1 MHNLAILAAGV
12 NGAAN
17 GTAEIFRRATST
29 RAQYFTDFEGDN
41 PIDSGADVD
50 LDANGGA
57 TIYVDQYVDVQVRDS
72 AGNPVRFY
80 TEGKA
85 ASTTELRSVA
95 FTGTDYDDA
104 ETGAGKPVV
113 LVTAMDRWLASAG
126 AVDFLVDV
134 GGVATNLS
142 TAIAASL
149 AIYFNVKDTTFGAE
163 GNGTTD
169 DVIPIQDAIDAASA
183 AGGGVVFF
191 PAGTYRITA
200 TLVVPAGV
208 SLLGA
213 APNARINIDAP
224 AAGVASIAGTGGVV
238 TRSIVKDLQ
247 FGANQATAAD
257 LISLNTTAKVL
268 FDNCTFNASV
278 MTGGDC
284 IGHVSALWLGVR
296 DCNFRWG
303 GNGAAIAMGAG
314 EAHVRGCK
322 FEPLD
327 VGYTG
332 TVVTMSGKSQA
343 LSGCTFDILALT
355 GTFTCISADLL
366 ISSANYR
373 VTGNTFIPGVGTVT
387 YFSLNDPGS
396 ISSTSFIESGNILPL
411 PAPDIY
417 DVTVVA
423 ADTTLSGVVAFGSR
437 EIGGNLPNSIV
448 SGVSPVVLNKDRL
461 VQSVEITAAIIVSI
475 ECDLLPPGHQLIVN
489 ILNTAGA
496 PTGTVAFD
504 PTNFAT
510 LGGVVLADNDGY
522 QAIFMSEVITD
533 AGGTTRLAW
542 VQKSELGPGAFA

>member
-41 PIDSGADVD
+41 PIDSGDDVD

-57 TIYVDQYVDVQVRDS
+57 TIYVDQYVDVQVRDN

-80 TEGKA
+80 TEGKT
-85 ASTTELRSVA
+85 ASATELRSPS

-113 LVTAMDRWLASAG
+113 LSTVMNRWLPSAG
-126 AVDFLVDV
+126 ATDFLVDV
-134 GGVATNLS
+134 GGVPTNIS
-142 TAIAASL
+142 TAIAGRL
-149 AIYFNVKDTTFGAE
+149 AIYFNVKETTFGAE
-163 GNGTTD
+163 GNGTAD
-169 DVIPIQDAIDAASA
+169 DVIPIQDAIDAADA

-191 PAGTYRITA
+191 PAGTYRIT
-200 TLVVPAGV
+200 TSLVVPSGV

-213 APNARINIDAP
+213 APAARINIDA
-224 AAGVASIAGTGGVV
+224 AALAAVVISGTASIVAL
-238 TRSIVKDLQ
+238 SIIKDLR
-247 FGANQATAAD
+247 FGANQATSAD
-257 LISLNTTAKVL
+257 LVTASTNAKVL
-268 FDNCTFNASV
+268 FDNCVFAASA
-278 MTGGDC
+278 MTAGDC
-284 IGHVSALWLGVR
+284 IGHAGALWVVVV

-303 GNGAAIAMGAG
+303 GNGAAITASAPTV
-314 EAHVRGCK
+314 HIRDCK

-332 TVVTMSGKSQA
+332 TILPMASEVVTVRGCAFQI
-343 LSGCTFDILALT
+343 LSLT
-355 GTFTCISADLL
+355 GTFTCISANLT
-366 ISSANYR
+366 ISSASYL
-373 VTGNTFIPGVGTVT
+373 VVGNTFIPGVGIVT

-396 ISSTSFIESGNILPL
+396 ISSTSFIETGNILAQPGG
-411 PAPDIY
+411 DIY

-461 VQSVEITAAIIVSI
+461 VQSVELTAAIIVSI
-475 ECDLLPPGHQLIVN
+475 ECDLLPPGHRLFVN

-510 LGGVVLADNDGY
+510 LGGFVLADNEGY
-522 QAIFMSEVITD
+522 QAIFVSEVITD

-542 VQKSELGPGAFA
+542 VQKCELGPGAFA